1 MKSLFKR
8 VLATA
13 TGSVL
18 LVSQLAATGIN
29 INAADTPLDKAWL
42 TDVPVDTDL
51 FPLPGIDELPVVID
65 GEETEAEAIQWGES
79 IWNDQFESAINTIV
93 GDKDFVEKSFYGQ
106 KARDLVIRNLANTS
120 YFTQEEATTLANC
133 VSVADVKVSSGKATA
148 EISIDG
154 ENEIVGSVA
163 EDALTRR
170 GIKFENADG
179 APVVIDW
186 NKFPM
191 FGAGFVEVDY
201 SKFDK
206 TATYNV
212 TFTDGEKDYDG
223 YEAFAQYLTDK
234 FNAAVDFIADEATAQ
249 NAPKLASDI
258 QKYRGRFDTLKA
270 ETEAVIDA
278 VEAINFESTDP
289 AEAYDTYKSEFEDA
303 VKENDKLTKRFADR
317 AADEFY
323 RIPANLDAILKGER
337 GTAWIQYAI
346 DAAKQFAND
355 KVAIDLQASDF
366 AEIVDEGY
374 DYKIT
379 VPNGFSADVEFK
391 LADDKN
397 DAVFD
402 AIEKAYGDQW
412 AAEGYELVSV
422 TSHKEVTLNAETDK
436 LVDSEK
442 LFYDVVRIIDQVLLK
457 KVEETT
463 TEETTESTTEE
474 TTESTTE
481 ETTES
486 TTEST
491 TSSETTESTTEE
503 TTEETTEST
512 TESTTSSETTEST
525 TSSETTESTTS
536 SETTESTTVETTEST
551 TSSETTESTTSETTT
566 APVTEE
572 LTQTTVTEGTDVT
585 DKEGNLYELSFDA
598 AGMADELVYWSEETE
613 EFDFSA
619 LTVNMELTISG
630 KDGSSSSKT
639 IDVTAAF
646 EPKQKSPQDFE
657 FIGFAN
663 YNIQIALSDVAAIES
678 ALAAEIDDADV
689 IAKLVKTYKIE
700 EGRLADTKGQIP
712 VILVLRGD
720 FDLDNTVTAYDSSCV
735 LRLNNLL
742 MAGVTIDQITA
753 DEENAKQY
761 GLDVINAIKY
771 SHYAGDVNG
780 DGILFPID
788 SSYILRYFNFD
799 VAGITDI
806 DWASSYVIGKEIT
819 VIERLHS
826 EPLAFE

>member
-18 LVSQLAATGIN
+18 LVSQLAATGLN
-29 INAADTPLDKAWL
+29 ITAADDASGTVLDKAWL
-42 TDVPVDTDL
+42 TDVPVDTKL
-51 FPLPGIDELPVVID
+51 FPLPAIDELPVVIE

-93 GDKDFVEKSFYGQ
+93 GDKDFVEKSFVGQ
-106 KARDLVIRNLANTS
+106 KVRNIVVRNLKRTS
-120 YFTQEEATTLANC
+120 YFTETEAKELANC
-133 VSVADVKVSSGKATA
+133 VSVADVKVAVDKATA
-148 EISIDG
+148 ELSIDG

-170 GIKFENADG
+170 GIKFVNADG
-179 APVVIDW
+179 KPVVIDW
-186 NKFPM
+186 TKFPM

-223 YEAFAQYLTDK
+223 YDAFAQYLTDK

-278 VEAINFESTDP
+278 VDAINFTSTDP
-289 AEAYDTYKSEFEDA
+289 AEAYDTYKSKFEDA

-323 RIPANLDAILKGER
+323 RIPASLDAILKGER

-346 DAAKQFAND
+346 DAAKQYAND
-355 KVAIDLQASDF
+355 KVTIDLQASNF

-374 DYKIT
+374 DYEIT

-397 DAVFD
+397 DDVFD
-402 AIEKAYGDQW
+402 AIEKAYADQW
-412 AAEGYELVSV
+412 AEEGYELVSV

-442 LFYDVVRIIDQVLLK
+442 LFYDVVRIIDEVILK

-463 TEETTESTTEE
+463 TTTEE
-474 TTESTTE
+474 TTTSSTE
-481 ETTES
+481 ETTTTSTEETTSSTEETTTTSTEETTSSTEES
-486 TTEST
+486 TTTSTEETTSSTEEST
-491 TSSETTESTTEE
+491 TSSTEESTTTSTEETTSSTEESTTSIQTTEST
-503 TTEETTEST
+503 EST
-512 TESTTSSETTEST
+512 EA
-525 TSSETTESTTS
+525 
-536 SETTESTTVETTEST
+536 
-551 TSSETTESTTSETTT
+551 TTT
-566 APVTEE
+566 
-572 LTQTTVTEGTDVT
+572 TEGTVVS
-585 DKEGNLYELSFDA
+585 DKEGNIYELAFNA
-598 AGMADELVYWSEETE
+598 KGVADELIYWSEETT
-613 EFDFSA
+613 EFDFTTLEVSMVLTKISA
-619 LTVNMELTISG
+619 
-630 KDGSSSSKT
+630 DGSSSTDKT
-639 IDVTAAF
+639 FDVTGAF
-646 EPKQKSPQDFE
+646 APKQKSPQDFE
-657 FIGFAN
+657 FRGFGN

-678 ALAAEIDDADV
+678 ALSAEIEDAAV
-689 IAKLVKTYKIE
+689 IEKLKKTYKVE

-720 FDLDNTVTAYDSSCV
+720 FDLDNSVTAFDANAALVYTS
-735 LRLNNLL
+735 LL
-742 MAGVTIDQITA
+742 GAGYTH
-753 DEENAKQY
+753 DEIASEEEPRFALAA
-761 GLDVINAIKY
+761 GISFVKY
-771 SHYAGDVNG
+771 SHYAADVNG
-780 DGILFPID
+780 DGMLFPSD
-788 SSYILRYFNFD
+788 AMDILNYFNFKYNQGYD
-799 VAGITDI
+799 ETEWSDSDI
-806 DWASSYVIGKEIT
+806 VGSEVT
-819 VIERLHS
+819 VLERLHA
-826 EPLAFE
+826 EPYAYEQ